1 MLYSGQSL
9 IKSTNETSATIAPA
23 PTEPPSARPRIVAG
37 TSNGFMVFDA
47 EPTIALEGHD
57 IQAIAAT
64 GDALWAIADQ
74 HTIWYRDRHQDWQP
88 VANVDDWQ
96 LHCLLPLDKTVL
108 IGTSGACLLRL
119 TDGTLTRLK
128 GFEAAEG
135 REAWYTPWGGPPDVR
150 SLAVGQSGEWYANV
164 HVGGILR
171 SNDQGQTWH
180 PTLDFHAD
188 VHEVR
193 TMPEHPDWVVAATA
207 EGLAISQDQGHSWR
221 FDRAHLHAPYAR
233 AVAIS
238 AETILMSASTGPRTS
253 QAALYRRA
261 LQEAGSFEKCTQG
274 LPEWF
279 ADNINTGTL
288 AASGKFAAFGT
299 NDGRIFLSDDTGL
312 TWRQMA
318 AVQVPIRCLHLFS
331 PSHAVL

>member
-1 MLYSGQSL
+1 MNYSEQPL
-9 IKSTNETSATIAPA
+9 IKSDGYPVATIATT
-23 PTEPPSARPRIVAG
+23 PTEPASELPLVIAG
-37 TSNGFMVFDA
+37 TSSGLLSLDA
-47 EPTIALEGHD
+47 EPSIALEGHD
-57 IQAIAAT
+57 IRAIAAADDNT
-64 GDALWAIADQ
+64 LWAIADQ
-74 HTIWYRDRHQDWQP
+74 HTLWHRDRDQNWQQ
-88 VANVDDWQ
+88 VAIVDDLQ
-96 LHCLLPLDKTVL
+96 LHCLLPIGNTVL
-108 IGTSGACLLRL
+108 IGASGACLLRL
-119 TDGTLTRLK
+119 ANGTLTRLK
-128 GFEAAEG
+128 GVEAAEG

-150 SLAVGQSGEWYANV
+150 SLAVGQSGELYANV

-171 SNDQGQTWH
+171 SNDQGQTWQ
-180 PTLDFHAD
+180 PTLDIHAD

-193 TMPEHPDWVVAATA
+193 TIPGHPDWVLAATA

-238 AETILMSASTGPRTS
+238 ADTILMTASTGPRTS
-253 QAALYRRA
+253 QAAIYRRTLNA
-261 LQEAGSFEKCTQG
+261 TGTFAKCTQG

-312 TWRQMA
+312 TWRQLA
-318 AVQVPIRCLHLFS
+318 AERVPIRCLHL
-331 PSHAVL
+331 A